1 VKVSKVAI
9 TIYQNITVK
18 FNGEEITY
26 SECWTYNTTKS
37 VVDEFH
43 MPKYLFENEPNFR
56 YQALAEC
63 WFELGSPD
71 PSYKPGSLLDDGA
84 DPKTPWGRAKGRWD
98 LREVPENASP
108 IRRETI
114 LLWSSGIMHEPIEIR
129 RSGPV
134 SNCHLFE
141 NFHGKRERLS
151 CCTFGEYVRRKRQ
164 RNNSIFATALDKQS
178 HQHFSAAVAEFDPSL
193 TVYKR
198 TCLPCDSGRLAIV
211 NLSCID
217 PQQHIDTD
225 GYIYTTPSAY
235 FITTAISWPI
245 RYDLHWQTRRALNKL
260 ACRSL
265 QSTASAASRQASTA
279 SRQSSIS
286 CLEASLSS
294 PGLRQASAASRQ
306 ASAASKQSS
315 LSCLEA
321 SLNCLEAIKHQLPRG
336 KPQLPR
342 HIQ

>member
-1 VKVSKVAI
+1 VKSVELTGAPVPKRLPRQHGSSVKFIIRQRTDTGIFVKVSKVAI

-43 MPKYLFENEPNFR
+43 MPKHLFENEPYFR

-134 SNCHLFE
+134 SNCHLLKRSSSKISME
-141 NFHGKRERLS
+141 NA
-151 CCTFGEYVRRKRQ
+151 
-164 RNNSIFATALDKQS
+164 NA
-178 HQHFSAAVAEFDPSL
+178 
-193 TVYKR
+193 
-198 TCLPCDSGRLAIV
+198 
-211 NLSCID
+211 
-217 PQQHIDTD
+217 
-225 GYIYTTPSAY
+225 
-235 FITTAISWPI
+235 
-245 RYDLHWQTRRALNKL
+245 
-260 ACRSL
+260 
-265 QSTASAASRQASTA
+265 
-279 SRQSSIS
+279 
-286 CLEASLSS
+286 
-294 PGLRQASAASRQ
+294 
-306 ASAASKQSS
+306 
-315 LSCLEA
+315 
-321 SLNCLEAIKHQLPRG
+321 
-336 KPQLPR
+336 
-342 HIQ
+342 